1 MTTSWLVMPNGD
13 AISNNVIKSVSLH
26 NRGVVCKDAQQRI
39 AAFIQV
45 TDDQKGRAVRDI
57 LIKFAKEGRIAQ
69 PDWGFLQGDT
79 KDDAGSASPGNAV
92 RPNAVQ

>member
-1 MTTSWLVMPNGD
+1 MNSWLVLPNGD

-26 NRGVVCKDAQQRI
+26 NRGVVCRDSQQRI

-45 TDDQKGRAVRDI
+45 TNDEKGRLVRDI

-69 PDWGFLQGDT
+69 PDWEFLH
-79 KDDAGSASPGNAV
+79 DDVKSKVGGADNPHTA
-92 RPNAVQ
+92 Q